1 MRRCEYD
8 ISCEHSQQCRATRR
22 IGQALVTQTAIIVT
36 GAARGMGRAHA
47 LSTADLGSHVYVAD
61 VNEGTEVVDE
71 ISAAGGT
78 ATACTLDIRDEAQ
91 WIDLAA
97 RVEADGRVIRGLV
110 NNAGVSFRHRF
121 EDTPAEDFRR
131 VLDINL
137 TGAFLGIRT
146 IAPLMAA
153 QGGGSIVNISS
164 IAGLIGYFSPSYG
177 ASKWGLIGLSRSAA
191 GEWGDRGV
199 RVNAVLPGIVM
210 TPLLDGANTLTA
222 ATVDAV
228 IAGRAAQPEEIAR
241 VVRFLLSDEASYVN
255 GAEWVV
261 DGGWTSSGL
270 YKQIL
275 DKAGGHLDGGTAR

>member
-1 MRRCEYD
+1 MPE
-8 ISCEHSQQCRATRR
+8 A
-22 IGQALVTQTAIIVT
+22 AIIVT
-36 GAARGMGRAHA
+36 GAARGMGRSHA
-47 LSTADLGSHVYVAD
+47 LAAAKLGSHIYVAD
-61 VNEGTEVVDE
+61 VQDGADVVAE
-71 ISAAGGT
+71 IRAGGGSSS
-78 ATACTLDIRDEAQ
+78 AVPLDITDESAWASVLTQ
-91 WIDLAA
+91 VA
-97 RVEADGRVIRGLV
+97 ADGRTVRGLV

-137 TGAFLGIRT
+137 TGAFLGIRAV
-146 IAPLMAA
+146 APGMART
-153 QGGGSIVNISS
+153 GGGSIVNISS
-164 IAGLIGYFSPSYG
+164 IAGTIGYFSPSYG

-199 RVNAVLPGIVM
+199 RVNAVLPGIVS
-210 TPLLDGANTLTA
+210 TPLLTGAGALTK

-228 IAGRAAQPEEIAR
+228 VIGRAAQPEEVAS

-261 DGGWTSSGL
+261 DGGWTASGL

-275 DKAGGHLDGGTAR
+275 DKAGGHLDSGPVPE